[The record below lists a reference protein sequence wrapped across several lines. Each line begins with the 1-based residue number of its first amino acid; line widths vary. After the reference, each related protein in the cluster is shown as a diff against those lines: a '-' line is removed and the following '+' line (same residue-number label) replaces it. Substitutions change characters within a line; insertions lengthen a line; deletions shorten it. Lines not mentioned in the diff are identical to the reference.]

1 MTRSARRASSLVALY
16 LLLSAGCVQPIPPTL
31 RWDKTGVTEQQFL
44 SDRYACLQE
53 SREQRA
59 GGYANP
65 YGAQYGSGVV
75 VNASVF
81 QACMA
86 ARGYT
91 RNDASGQFGPPPGG
105 AVPGPAR

>member
-1 MTRSARRASSLVALY
+1 MRLVQTALLLVALY
-16 LLLSAGCVQPIPPTL
+16 LLVSAGCARRL
-31 RWDKTGVTEQQFL
+31 RWDKNGVTEQEFL

-75 VNASVF
+75 VNMSVF

-91 RNDASGQFGPPPGG
+91 RNDASGQYGPPPGG
-105 AVPGPAR
+105 AVYGPMR